1 MSNTQPALPHT
12 PDAVIRSWFEELWN
26 QKRED
31 TIDRLFAVDGVA
43 HGLPTPD
50 GSPIRGRDAF
60 RPFFRAFRDAFPNI
74 RVEVTQT
81 VSEGEMVTALC
92 HVTGTHEGHHL
103 GMAGTGRPIDF
114 WGMCMARVRDG
125 YIVEGRNTFDFLT
138 LYQQIGMLPQLP
150 S

>member
-1 MSNTQPALPHT
+1 MSNT
-12 PDAVIRSWFEELWN
+12 PDAVVRTWFEELWN

-31 TIDRLFAVDGVA
+31 TIDRLFAAEGVV

-50 GSPIRGRDAF
+50 GSPIRGREGF
-60 RPFFRAFRDAFPNI
+60 RPFYRAFRDAFPNI
-74 RVEVTQT
+74 RVDVTQT
-81 VSEGEMVTALC
+81 VTEGEMITALC
-92 HVTGTHEGHHL
+92 HVTGTHQGDHL
-103 GMAGTGRPIDF
+103 GMAATGRQIDF

-125 YIVEGRNTFDFLT
+125 YIVDAWNTFDFLA

>member
-1 MSNTQPALPHT
+1 MPDT
-12 PDAVIRSWFEELWN
+12 PDTVIRSWFDQLWN
-26 QKRED
+26 QGRED
-31 TIDRLFAVDGVA
+31 TIDRLFAVDGIA

-50 GSPIRGRDAF
+50 GSPIRGREGF
-60 RPFFRAFRDAFPNI
+60 RPFFRSFRAAFPNI

-92 HVTGTHEGHHL
+92 HVTGSHQGNNL
-103 GMAGTGRPIDF
+103 GIAATGRDIDI

-125 YIVEGRNTFDFLT
+125 YIVDGWNTFDFLT
-138 LYQQIGMLPQLP
+138 LYQQIGALPPLP

>member
-1 MSNTQPALPHT
+1 MSST
-12 PDAVIRSWFEELWN
+12 PDAVVRTWFEELWN

-31 TIDRLFAVDGVA
+31 TIDRLFADDGVA

-50 GSPIRGRDAF
+50 GSPIRGREEF
-60 RPFFRAFRDAFPNI
+60 RPFYRAFRDAFPNI

-81 VSEGEMVTALC
+81 VTEGEMATALC
-92 HVTGTHEGHHL
+92 HVMGTHEGHHL
-103 GMAGTGRPIDF
+103 GMAGTGRQMDF

-125 YIVEGRNTFDFLT
+125 RIVDAWNTFDFLK

>member
-31 TIDRLFAVDGVA
+31 TIDRLFAADGVA